1 MRTLIVM
8 LVLSTVAHA
17 GDLARYNVVWDSPS
31 ADARGSMPAGNGD
44 VGINAWVE
52 RSGDLVFYI
61 GKTDAWDENMR
72 LAKVGKV
79 RVRFEPALQTTNG
92 FRQTLNLRE
101 GAIEIQNPKT
111 KIRVWVDANHPVVQ
125 VDAQSLDSQPL
136 GAKATVELWRT
147 EKHPYSRRNRS
158 GADHFV
164 GEAFSWPDTV
174 LRAAPKQIGWY
185 HRNAVSPWRENLKLQ
200 KLDAVAETEQDPILG
215 RTFGAILR
223 GENCVATSDTTLK
236 TAAPARELSLRVHV
250 LTSMGGEWQS
260 AIEKEA
266 DGVEKRPVRWAAHCR
281 WWDEF
286 WNRSWIYVDGDAAAE
301 TVTRAYILQRWMN
314 ACAGR
319 GAYPIKFNGSIF
331 VVDVPDKENQF
342 DADYRQ
348 WGGCYWFQNTRFSY
362 WSMLAA
368 GDFDQMPALF
378 NMYHKALPS
387 RVLATRTYYG
397 HAGAFFPETMTLWGT
412 YNDKNYGAKRT
423 NKPDGLT
430 DNGYI
435 RRYWQGGIELVALM
449 LDYYDYTQDAK
460 FRDETLMPLAGGIIT
475 FFDQHW
481 QRGADGKILFE
492 PAQSL
497 ETWWVCT
504 NPLPEI
510 AGLRY
515 VIPRLQQIAGAKAW
529 QKTLDDLPPV
539 PLSEN
544 KARITPAEK
553 IISAKSNSENPEL
566 YAVFPYRLYGV
577 GKPDLTVGRAT
588 FAARSNRFNNCWSQ
602 DAIQAACL
610 GLGEEAAGMV
620 SERAAARVAGG
631 FRFPAMWAPNFDWM
645 PDQDHGTGTMC
656 ALQRM
661 IVQADGRK
669 VYLLPAWPKTWN
681 VAFKLHV
688 PHQTTVEGVWRNG
701 ELQQLKVSPAE
712 RQKDV
717 EIWKEA
723 RK

>member
-1 MRTLIVM
+1 MRALIVM
-8 LVLSTVAHA
+8 LMLGAVAHA
-17 GDLARYNVVWDSPS
+17 DTLSRYNVVWDSPS

-44 VGINAWVE
+44 IGINAWVE
-52 RSGDLVFYI
+52 PSGDLVFYI
-61 GKTDAWDENMR
+61 GKTDSWEENMQ

-79 RVRFEPALQTTNG
+79 RVRFEPALATTKG

-125 VDAQSLDSQPL
+125 VDAQSLDGQPL
-136 GAKATVELWRT
+136 GATATVELWRT
-147 EKHPYSRRNRS
+147 EKIELCRRRRS
-158 GADHFV
+158 FADNFA
-164 GEAFSWPDTV
+164 GEAFSWPDT
-174 LRAAPKQIGWY
+174 LLKAAPKQIGWY
-185 HRNAVSPWRENLKLQ
+185 HRNAVSPWRANLELQ
-200 KLDAVAETEQDPILG
+200 KLDSVAQTEQDPILG

-223 GENCVATSDTTLK
+223 GENFVSASDTTLK
-236 TAAPARELSLRVHV
+236 TAAPASELSLRVFV
-250 LTSMGGEWQS
+250 LTSMGDQWQAS
-260 AIEKEA
+260 IEKEA
-266 DGVEKRPVRWAAHCR
+266 EAVAAKPERWAAHCR

-286 WNRSWIYVDGDAAAE
+286 WNRSWIYVEGDKEAE

-331 VVDVPDKENQF
+331 VVDVPVKGQQLN
-342 DADYRQ
+342 ADYRQ
-348 WGGCYWFQNTRFSY
+348 WGGLYWFQNTRFPY
-362 WSMLAA
+362 WSMLDS

-378 NMYHKALPS
+378 NMYRKALPS
-387 RVLATRTYYG
+387 RQLATQTYYG
-397 HAGAFFPETMTLWGT
+397 HAGAFYPETMTLWGT
-412 YNDKNYGAKRT
+412 YSDKNYGAKRA

-430 DNGYI
+430 DNGFV

-449 LDYYDYTQDAK
+449 LDYYDWTQDAK
-460 FRDETLMPLAGGIIT
+460 FRDETLLPLAGEIIT

-481 QRGADGKILFE
+481 PRGADGKILFE

-497 ETWWVCT
+497 ETWWIST

-515 VIPRLQQIAGAKAW
+515 VIPRLQQIAGTKAW
-529 QKTLDDLPPV
+529 QKTLDELPPV
-539 PLSEN
+539 PLSED
-544 KARITPAEK
+544 KARIAPAEK
-553 IISAKSNSENPEL
+553 FVANKKNDENPEL

-577 GKPDLTVGRAT
+577 GKPDLPVGRAT
-588 FAARSNRFNNCWSQ
+588 FAARINRFNNCWSQ

-610 GLGEEAAGMV
+610 GLGEEAAKLV
-620 SERAAARVAGG
+620 SERSAGRVAGG
-631 FRFPAMWAPNFDWM
+631 FRFPVMWAPNNDWM

-661 IVQADGRK
+661 VVQSEGRK
-669 VYLLPAWPKTWN
+669 VQLLPAWPKRWN

-688 PHQTTVEGVWRNG
+688 AHQTSVEGVWRNG
-701 ELQQLKVSPAE
+701 KLEQLKVSPTE
-712 RQKDV
+712 RRKDV

-723 RK
+723 GK